1 MSSEKQLPFAMGSEV
16 DSAEPNATMVAAAV
30 KLAKDSDVVILVLG
44 DTPDE
49 VGEWKDRSSLDL
61 KFSQLNLLNSVASA
75 IDATKTALVVVLV
88 HGNQLTFGA
97 QNSVLNHVD
106 ALLSAGRPG
115 QLGGL
120 GIADLL
126 VGTVSP
132 SGRLAA
138 NWPRA
143 TYQVGTGASPFL
155 ARVVGK
161 WVANGQL
168 QSQTASIPH
177 DADGRYYDSF
187 VDAAK
192 IDGVPV
198 PTPLFRFGWGLTYTT
213 FAYSGA
219 SIAVVK
225 PAAGTGSAEAAPA
238 TFTVTLANTGSVKA
252 TDVVQVYCTDPSGG
266 ISNVV
271 RHWKRL
277 IAFQRVT
284 LAPGANVK
292 VTLPLL
298 ASELGSHDDKMVF
311 RITPGTYT
319 CSVGGSSYTDTTL
332 ANVTVIPTGGSEER
346 DAEQSATA
354 QRIARLEAELAK
366 LREEL

>member
-1 MSSEKQLPFAMGSEV
+1 M
-16 DSAEPNATMVAAAV
+16 
-30 KLAKDSDVVILVLG
+30 
-44 DTPDE
+44 
-49 VGEWKDRSSLDL
+49 GEWKDRSSLDL
-61 KFSQLNLLNSVASA
+61 KFSQLDLLNSVATA

-97 QNSVLNHVD
+97 QNAVLTHVD

-161 WVANGQL
+161 WVANGQGD
-168 QSQTASIPH
+168 QKASIPH
-177 DADGRYYDSF
+177 DVDGRFYDSF

-219 SIAVVK
+219 SIGVVT
-225 PAAGTGSAEAAPA
+225 PAAGAGAEAAAPA

-252 TDVVQVYCTDPSGG
+252 TEVVQVYCTDPSGG

-284 LAPGANVK
+284 LAAGATVK

-311 RITPGTYT
+311 RITPGKYT

-346 DAEQSATA
+346 DAERRATA
-354 QRIARLEAELAK
+354 QRIARLEAELTK

>member
-1 MSSEKQLPFAMGSEV
+1 M
-16 DSAEPNATMVAAAV
+16 
-30 KLAKDSDVVILVLG
+30 
-44 DTPDE
+44 
-49 VGEWKDRSSLDL
+49 
-61 KFSQLNLLNSVASA
+61 
-75 IDATKTALVVVLV
+75 
-88 HGNQLTFGA
+88 
-97 QNSVLNHVD
+97 
-106 ALLSAGRPG
+106 
-115 QLGGL
+115 
-120 GIADLL
+120 
-126 VGTVSP
+126 
-132 SGRLAA
+132 
-138 NWPRA
+138 
-143 TYQVGTGASPFL
+143 
-155 ARVVGK
+155 
-161 WVANGQL
+161 
-168 QSQTASIPH
+168 
-177 DADGRYYDSF
+177 
-187 VDAAK
+187 DAAK